1 MKHITFKYWHNF
13 LDMPKKS
20 KEWHIDDIAAE
31 FAELDEAESL
41 VDRWSE
47 YSDVVYSVTR
57 GRWGG
62 YSLESPLTAWQ
73 FAYGSIYMF
82 PKYTLRFLFYR
93 RAGKKLNAKRS
104 LHEVRNPKKVHK
116 LHHIAKKYD
125 IDPEAFAEVCEKQ
138 LGYWPLLK

>member
-13 LDMPKKS
+13 LDMPKYTK
-20 KEWHIDDIAAE
+20 KWHEDDIAAE
-31 FAELDEAESL
+31 YAELDEAENF

-47 YSDVVYSVTR
+47 YSDVVYTLTR
-57 GRWGG
+57 ARWSGH
-62 YSLESPLTAWQ
+62 SIDSPLTHKQ
-73 FAYGSIYMF
+73 FVYGSLYMF